1 MFDPNGP
8 RKRWTGPE
16 KWVISLAAAS
26 LVAEIISAVG
36 PFLK

>member
-1 MFDPNGP
+1 MFNPNGP

-16 KWVISLAAAS
+16 RWGIGLAAAS
-26 LVAEIISAVG
+26 LIAGMISAVG